1 MQYLIAGIVCAAA
14 LYSIPTAYASDG
26 DPIRFTIDM
35 TGPSTDTFLVE
46 VDVPRLGRSNDV
58 YQFASTAPGAYQVM
72 DIGRFV
78 ADFRAYDARG
88 RRIEVTQ
95 VQTNQFKIE
104 RPRKVRRITYKVA
117 ETWDTQVRENPVF
130 RMAGSSLEE
139 DHALLNIHT
148 LLGYFH
154 GKQDADM
161 EIALVH
167 PEGWTVGSA
176 LEQNKEGRL
185 FAPDFDFG
193 VDSPILLGRLSAT
206 AMDIGGKKIEIF
218 TYSKSDLIKSSD
230 LLNAMRDV
238 FIATNKFVKGFPI
251 DRYVLLFHFDDQNV
265 GAWEHSYSSE
275 YVMKE
280 APLDDSYANLIN
292 GIAAHEIFHMVTPL
306 HIHSEVIRQFNFVT
320 PSPSQHLWLYEGV
333 TEWASDMIQLRGG
346 LITLE
351 EFFHEISE
359 KLTVDSQFDKNVSLQ
374 QLARTAFT
382 PEGRAQYV
390 NIYYRGALVPLLM
403 DILLLEKSG
412 GKRGLREVILEL
424 SKKYG
429 SEKPFSEENFF
440 DEFVAMTDPEMRL
453 LIDRHVKG
461 TWPLPIAEYFAK
473 LGIRYDSIVY
483 YDDTIPD
490 RGHGIQ
496 YDGRQLVVTELRER
510 SEREGLLEGDTVIA
524 LNDIDVAVENFPEI
538 VTILQSIEPGDT
550 VTYTVLRPGGP
561 IQLHLTVGQQQR
573 FEEHVF
579 RVMEDAS
586 PEQLALR
593 EAWMRRL
600 E

>member
-1 MQYLIAGIVCAAA
+1 MNNLIAAFVCAAV
-14 LYSIPTAYASDG
+14 LYYIPTAYASDG
-26 DPIRFTIDM
+26 DPVRFTIDM
-35 TGPSTDTFLVE
+35 TGPSTDTFLIQ
-46 VDVPRLGRSNDV
+46 VDVPRLGRANNV

-78 ADFRAYDARG
+78 SDFRAYDKRG
-88 RRIEVTQ
+88 RQIAVTQ
-95 VQTNQFKIE
+95 VQTNQFRIE
-104 RPRKVRRITYKVA
+104 QPRKVRRITYKVA
-117 ETWDTQVRENPVF
+117 ETWDTPVKENPVL

-154 GKQDADM
+154 GTQDADM
-161 EIALVH
+161 EIGLVY
-167 PEGWTVGSA
+167 PEEWTVGTA
-176 LEQNKEGRL
+176 LKAGEGGRL
-185 FAPDFDFG
+185 FAPDFDFA
-193 VDSPILLGRLSAT
+193 VDSPILLGRLSST
-206 AMDIGGKKIEIF
+206 AIDIGGKKVEIF

-230 LLNAMRDV
+230 LMNEMRDV

-275 YVMKE
+275 YVLRE
-280 APLDDSYANLIN
+280 APLDESYVSLVN
-292 GIAAHEIFHMVTPL
+292 GIAAHEIFHMITPL
-306 HIHSEVIRQFNFVT
+306 HLHSEVIRQFNFVT
-320 PSPSQHLWLYEGV
+320 PSPSQHLWLYEGA
-333 TEWASDMIQLRGG
+333 TEWASDMILLRGG
-346 LITLE
+346 LITLD
-351 EFFHEISE
+351 EFFDQISE
-359 KLTVDSQFDKNVSLQ
+359 KLAVDSHFDKTVSLQ

-412 GKRGLREVILEL
+412 GKRGLREVILDFA
-424 SKKYG
+424 KKYG
-429 SEKPFSEENFF
+429 SEKPFSEEDFF
-440 DEFVAMTDPEMRL
+440 DEFVAMTYPEMRI
-453 LIDRHVKG
+453 LIDHHVKG
-461 TWPLPIAEYFAK
+461 AWPLPIEEYFAK
-473 LGIRYDSIVY
+473 LGIQYLPIVY

-496 YDGRQLVVTELRER
+496 YDGMHLIVTELRER

-524 LNDIDVAVENFPEI
+524 VNDIAVAMENFPEI
-538 VTILQSIEPGDT
+538 ATILQGVKPGDT
-550 VTYTVLRPGGP
+550 ISYTVIRPDGP
-561 IQLHLTVGQQQR
+561 KKLLLTVGEQR
-573 FEEHVF
+573 RFQEHVF

-586 PEQLALR
+586 PEQVALR